1 MSNPRL
7 ADHPKPRLA
16 PSPLLTRWG
25 PASAQLEPKNEKL
38 NLDFSFS
45 NYIHVLYRSDDFIKL
60 DADAVEG
67 ITGWRLTSGGTDSRA
82 VARGG
87 AGGGV
92 GYTFHSQKN
101 VCFCAARPCTH
112 AVFTGTPEVHKV
124 CAASQETA
132 DRAQATDFFATV
144 VAGTPLASVGEV
156 EDATSAGEP
165 IWFSISKGEAR
176 REPAVHTAPR
186 HRPPPPAPAQVTA
199 NPEKFTA
206 AGGAGASGTRT
217 IAKGWSFVDVQWLV
231 KIKTDTDGNIHYEPW
246 RQPHDERTA
255 HTPGSR
261 TVNRSALQCPLGIK
275 RPGLRRLG
283 CPTSSPLCLLLPQV
297 LTKPK
302 MLSVKVEWLRVE
314 ERVGAPTRYVISAA
328 AYQRLLEAVR

>member
-1 MSNPRL
+1 MPSCVKALNKQQR
-7 ADHPKPRLA
+7 KITS
-16 PSPLLTRWG
+16 PSPRFVCN
-25 PASAQLEPKNEKL
+25 SATHYLSKN
-38 NLDFSFS
+38 S
-45 NYIHVLYRSDDFIKL
+45 
-60 DADAVEG
+60 
-67 ITGWRLTSGGTDSRA
+67 
-82 VARGG
+82 
-87 AGGGV
+87 
-92 GYTFHSQKN
+92 
-101 VCFCAARPCTH
+101 
-112 AVFTGTPEVHKV
+112 
-124 CAASQETA
+124 
-132 DRAQATDFFATV
+132 
-144 VAGTPLASVGEV
+144 
-156 EDATSAGEP
+156 
-165 IWFSISKGEAR
+165 SKCGEA
-176 REPAVHTAPR
+176 
-186 HRPPPPAPAQVTA
+186 
-199 NPEKFTA
+199 
-206 AGGAGASGTRT
+206 
-217 IAKGWSFVDVQWLV
+217 QWLV